1 MNKEILL
8 IIDTVSNEKN
18 VDKEIIIDAMEHALA
33 SAVKKKYK
41 LDNKTQDEIDVEV
54 TINQDDGSYKTLR
67 RWEVVDEMLV
77 DDEYEMKMLLD
88 LAKEKDPKIEV
99 GDFITE
105 EIESVEFG
113 RIVAQTAKQNIVSR
127 LKAAERNRLADL
139 YSPKI
144 GELLFGIVRRVDKN
158 NIFLDLSSN
167 ESGSISDE
175 AMILKDNLIPREII
189 KPGDRIRGY
198 LMDVQ
203 SESRGPQLYISRKC
217 SEFLIEL
224 FRLEV
229 PEVGQGII
237 EILGASRDPGVRA
250 KIAVKSNDPK
260 LDAIGA
266 CVGMRGSRVQSVSNE
281 LAGERIDIIPW
292 DEDPAKFV
300 INAMSPAEVLSIVV
314 DETNKTM
321 DIAVAE
327 EQLSQAIGRGGQ
339 NVRLASELTGWNLNV
354 MSKDEADDKNMKEEE
369 ETAAKF
375 QKNLNVD
382 NDVAKI
388 LAEEGFTSID
398 EIALCEIDE
407 LEDIN
412 GFDKELVIELRK
424 RAIDEYEKQQKEI
437 DDKNSL
443 TNLDDL
449 TDDQVTLL
457 RNSDILTIDD
467 IADLSIDELL
477 DIIDIS
483 NETAGKVI
491 MQARESWFDEEN
503 DGQR

>member
-18 VDKEIIIDAMEHALA
+18 VDREIIIDAMEHALA

-54 TINQDDGSYKTLR
+54 SINQDDGSYTTIRK
-67 RWEVVDEMLV
+67 WEVVNEMLV
-77 DDEYEMKMLLD
+77 DDEYEKKMLIEF
-88 LAKEKDPKIEV
+88 AKEKNSDINV
-99 GDFITE
+99 GEYITE

-113 RIVAQTAKQNIVSR
+113 RIVAQTAKQNIVAS
-127 LKAAERNRLADL
+127 LKAAERNRIVDL
-139 YSPKI
+139 YAPRI

-158 NIFLDLSSN
+158 NVFLDLNSN
-167 ESGSISDE
+167 EGSSLSDE
-175 AMILKDNLIPREII
+175 AMILKENLIPRENI

-198 LMDVQ
+198 LKDVQ
-203 SESRGPQLYISRKC
+203 SELRGPQLYISRKC

-237 EILGASRDPGVRA
+237 EILGASRDPGLRA

-314 DETNKTM
+314 DETSKTM

-354 MSKDEADDKNMKEEE
+354 MSKDDADDKNTKEEE
-369 ETAAKF
+369 ETATKF
-375 QKNLNVD
+375 QNELNVD

-388 LAEEGFTSID
+388 LAEEGFTSIE
-398 EIALCEIDE
+398 EIALCEIEE
-407 LEDIN
+407 LENIN
-412 GFDKELVIELRK
+412 GFDTDLVNELRK
-424 RAIDEYEKQQKEI
+424 RANDEYDKKQKEI
-437 DDKNSL
+437 EDKSSL
-443 TNLDDL
+443 KNLSDL
-449 TDDQVTLL
+449 TDDHITLL
-457 RNSDILTIDD
+457 KNNDILTISDV
-467 IADLSIDELL
+467 ADLSIDELL
-477 DIIDIS
+477 DYVELS

-491 MQARESWFDEEN
+491 MKARESWSEEE
-503 DGQR
+503 

>member
-18 VDKEIIIDAMEHALA
+18 VDREIIINAMETALA

-54 TINQDDGSYKTLR
+54 TINQDDGTYTTIRK
-67 RWEVVDEMLV
+67 WEVVDEILI
-77 DDEYEMKMLLD
+77 DDEYEKKMLIEF
-88 LAKEKDPKIEV
+88 AKEKNNDINV
-99 GDFITE
+99 GEYITE

-113 RIVAQTAKQNIVSR
+113 RIVAQTAKQNIVAS
-127 LKAAERNRLADL
+127 LKAAERNRIVDL
-139 YSPKI
+139 YAPRV

-158 NIFLDLSSN
+158 NVFLDLNSN
-167 ESGSISDE
+167 EGGSLSDE
-175 AMILKDNLIPREII
+175 AMILKENLIPRENI
-189 KPGDRIRGY
+189 KPGDRIRGF

-203 SESRGPQLYISRKC
+203 SEQRGPQLYISRKC
-217 SEFLIEL
+217 PEFLIEL

-237 EILGASRDPGVRA
+237 EILGASRDPGLRA

-281 LAGERIDIIPW
+281 LAGERIDIIAW
-292 DEDPAKFV
+292 DDDPAKFV

-314 DETNKTM
+314 DETSKTM

-354 MSKDEADDKNMKEEE
+354 MSKDDADDKNNKEEE
-369 ETAAKF
+369 ETATKF
-375 QKNLNVD
+375 QVELNVD

-388 LAEEGFTSID
+388 LAEEGFSSID
-398 EIALCEIDE
+398 EIALCEIEE
-407 LEDIN
+407 LQEIN
-412 GFDKELVIELRK
+412 GFDDDLVNELRK
-424 RAIDEYEKQQKEI
+424 RAIDAYDKKQKEL
-437 DDKNSL
+437 DDKKSL
-443 TNLDDL
+443 SNLNELNDDHI
-449 TDDQVTLL
+449 TLL
-457 RNSDILTIDD
+457 KNNDILTISDV
-467 IADLSIDELL
+467 ADLSIDELL
-477 DIIDIS
+477 DFIDIS
-483 NETAGKVI
+483 NESAGKVI
-491 MQARESWFDEEN
+491 MQARESWSEEE
-503 DGQR
+503 

>member
-18 VDKEIIIDAMEHALA
+18 VDREIIIDAMENALA

-41 LDNKTQDEIDVEV
+41 LDKKTQDEIDVDV
-54 TINQDDGSYKTLR
+54 SINQDDGSYTTTRK
-67 RWEVVDEMLV
+67 WEVVDEMLV
-77 DDEYEMKMLLD
+77 DDEYEKKMLIEF
-88 LAKEKDPKIEV
+88 AKEKNPDINV
-99 GDFITE
+99 GEYVTE
-105 EIESVEFG
+105 EIDSVEFG
-113 RIVAQTAKQNIVSR
+113 RIVAQTAKQNIVAS
-127 LKAAERNRLADL
+127 LKAAERNRIVDL
-139 YSPKI
+139 YSPRI
-144 GELLFGIVRRVDKN
+144 SELLFGIVRRVDKN
-158 NIFLDLSSN
+158 NVFLDLNSN
-167 ESGSISDE
+167 EGGSISDE
-175 AMILKDNLIPREII
+175 AMILKENLIPRENI

-203 SESRGPQLYISRKC
+203 SELRGPQLYISRKC
-217 SEFLIEL
+217 PEFLIEL

-237 EILGASRDPGVRA
+237 EILGAARDPGLRA

-314 DETNKTM
+314 DETSKTM

-354 MSKDEADDKNMKEEE
+354 MSKDDADDKNSKEEE
-369 ETAAKF
+369 ETASKF
-375 QKNLNVD
+375 QNELNVD

-388 LAEEGFTSID
+388 LAEEGFSTID
-398 EIALCEIDE
+398 EIALCEIEE
-407 LEDIN
+407 LENIS
-412 GFDKELVIELRK
+412 GFDGDLVNELRK
-424 RAIDEYEKQQKEI
+424 RAIDEYEKKQKEI
-437 DDKNSL
+437 DDKFSL
-443 TNLDDL
+443 KNLSEL
-449 TDDQVTLL
+449 TDDHITILK
-457 RNSDILTIDD
+457 NNDILTISDV
-467 IADLSIDELL
+467 ADLSIDELL
-477 DIIDIS
+477 DYIEIS

-491 MQARESWFDEEN
+491 MKARESWSEEE
-503 DGQR
+503 

>member
-18 VDKEIIIDAMEHALA
+18 VDREIIINAMEHALA

-41 LDNKTQDEIDVEV
+41 LDKKTQDEIDVEV
-54 TINQDDGSYKTLR
+54 TINQDDGTYTTIRK
-67 RWEVVDEMLV
+67 WEVVDEMLV
-77 DDEYEMKMLLD
+77 DDEYEKKMLIGF
-88 LAKEKDPKIEV
+88 AQEKNSNINV
-99 GDFITE
+99 GEYITE

-113 RIVAQTAKQNIVSR
+113 RIVAQTAKQNIVAS
-127 LKAAERNRLADL
+127 LKAAERNRIVDL
-139 YSPKI
+139 YAPRI

-158 NIFLDLSSN
+158 NVFLDLNSN
-167 ESGSISDE
+167 EGTSLSDE
-175 AMILKDNLIPREII
+175 AMILKENLIPRENI

-198 LMDVQ
+198 LKDVQ
-203 SESRGPQLYISRKC
+203 SELRGPQLYISRKC

-237 EILGASRDPGVRA
+237 EILGASRDPGLRA

-314 DETNKTM
+314 DETSKTM

-354 MSKDEADDKNMKEEE
+354 MSKDDADDKNAKEEE
-369 ETAAKF
+369 ETAEKF
-375 QKNLNVD
+375 QNELNVD

-388 LAEEGFTSID
+388 LAEEGFSSIE
-398 EIALCEIDE
+398 EIALCEIEE
-407 LEDIN
+407 LEEIN
-412 GFDKELVIELRK
+412 SFDADLINELRK
-424 RAIDEYEKQQKEI
+424 RATDEYEKKQKEI
-437 DDKNSL
+437 EDKSSL
-443 TNLDDL
+443 KNLSDL
-449 TDDQVTLL
+449 TDDHITLL
-457 RNSDILTIDD
+457 KNNDILTISDV
-467 IADLSIDELL
+467 ADLSIDELL
-477 DIIDIS
+477 DYIEIP

-491 MQARESWFDEEN
+491 MKARQSWTEEE
-503 DGQR
+503 

>member
-18 VDKEIIIDAMEHALA
+18 VDREIIIDAMEHALA

-54 TINQDDGSYKTLR
+54 SINQDDGSYTTIRK
-67 RWEVVDEMLV
+67 WEVVNEILV
-77 DDEYEMKMLLD
+77 DDEYEKKMLIEF
-88 LAKEKDPKIEV
+88 AKEKNSDINV
-99 GDFITE
+99 GEYITE

-113 RIVAQTAKQNIVSR
+113 RIVAQTAKQNIVAS
-127 LKAAERNRLADL
+127 LKAAERNRIVDL
-139 YSPKI
+139 YAPRI

-158 NIFLDLSSN
+158 NVFLDLNSN
-167 ESGSISDE
+167 EGNSLSDE
-175 AMILKDNLIPREII
+175 AMILKENLIPRENI

-198 LMDVQ
+198 LKDVQ
-203 SESRGPQLYISRKC
+203 SELRGPQLYISRKC

-237 EILGASRDPGVRA
+237 EILGASRDPGLRA

-314 DETNKTM
+314 DETSKTM

-354 MSKDEADDKNMKEEE
+354 MSKDDADDKNTKEEE
-369 ETAAKF
+369 ETATKF
-375 QKNLNVD
+375 QNELNVD

-388 LAEEGFTSID
+388 LAEEGFTSIE
-398 EIALCEIDE
+398 EIALCEIEE
-407 LEDIN
+407 LENIN
-412 GFDKELVIELRK
+412 GFDTDLVNELRK
-424 RAIDEYEKQQKEI
+424 RANDEYDKKQKEI
-437 DDKNSL
+437 DDKSSL
-443 TNLDDL
+443 KNLSDL
-449 TDDQVTLL
+449 TDDHITLL
-457 RNSDILTIDD
+457 KNNDILTISDV
-467 IADLSIDELL
+467 ADLSIDELL
-477 DIIDIS
+477 DYIELS

-491 MQARESWFDEEN
+491 MKARESWSEEE
-503 DGQR
+503 

>member
-18 VDKEIIIDAMEHALA
+18 VDREIIINAMEHALA

-54 TINQDDGSYKTLR
+54 SINQDDGSYTTIRK
-67 RWEVVDEMLV
+67 WEVVNEMLV
-77 DDEYEMKMLLD
+77 DDEYEKKMLIEF
-88 LAKEKDPKIEV
+88 AKEKNSDINV
-99 GDFITE
+99 GEYITE

-113 RIVAQTAKQNIVSR
+113 RIVAQTAKQNIVAS
-127 LKAAERNRLADL
+127 LKAAERNRIVDL
-139 YSPKI
+139 YAPRI

-158 NIFLDLSSN
+158 NVFLDLNSN
-167 ESGSISDE
+167 EGSSLSDE
-175 AMILKDNLIPREII
+175 AMILKENLIPRENI

-198 LMDVQ
+198 LKDVQ
-203 SESRGPQLYISRKC
+203 SELRGPQLYISRKC

-237 EILGASRDPGVRA
+237 EILGASRDPGLRA

-314 DETNKTM
+314 DETSKTM

-354 MSKDEADDKNMKEEE
+354 MSKDDADDKNTKEEE
-369 ETAAKF
+369 ETATKF
-375 QKNLNVD
+375 QNELNVD

-388 LAEEGFTSID
+388 LAEEGFTSIE
-398 EIALCEIDE
+398 EIALCEIEE
-407 LEDIN
+407 LENIN
-412 GFDKELVIELRK
+412 GFDTDLVNELRK
-424 RAIDEYEKQQKEI
+424 RANDEYDKKQKEI
-437 DDKNSL
+437 EDKSSL
-443 TNLDDL
+443 KNLSDL
-449 TDDQVTLL
+449 TDDHITLL
-457 RNSDILTIDD
+457 KNNDILTISDV
-467 IADLSIDELL
+467 ADLSIDELL
-477 DIIDIS
+477 DYIELS

-491 MQARESWFDEEN
+491 MKARESWSEEE
-503 DGQR
+503 

>member
-18 VDKEIIIDAMEHALA
+18 VDREIIINAMEHALA

-41 LDNKTQDEIDVEV
+41 LDKKTQDEIDVEV
-54 TINQDDGSYKTLR
+54 TINQDDGTYTTIRK
-67 RWEVVDEMLV
+67 WEVVDEMLV
-77 DDEYEMKMLLD
+77 DDEYEKKMLIGF
-88 LAKEKDPKIEV
+88 AQEKNSNINV
-99 GDFITE
+99 GEYITE

-113 RIVAQTAKQNIVSR
+113 RIVAQTAKQNIVAS
-127 LKAAERNRLADL
+127 LKAAERNRIVDL
-139 YSPKI
+139 YAPRI

-158 NIFLDLSSN
+158 NVFLDLNSN
-167 ESGSISDE
+167 EGTSLSDE
-175 AMILKDNLIPREII
+175 AMILKENLIPRENI

-198 LMDVQ
+198 LKDVQ
-203 SESRGPQLYISRKC
+203 SELRGPQLYISRKC

-237 EILGASRDPGVRA
+237 EILGASRDPGLRA

-281 LAGERIDIIPW
+281 LAGERLDVIPW

-314 DETNKTM
+314 DETSKTM

-354 MSKDEADDKNMKEEE
+354 MSKDDADDKNAKEEE
-369 ETAAKF
+369 ETAEKF
-375 QKNLNVD
+375 QNELNVD

-388 LAEEGFTSID
+388 LAEEGFSSIE
-398 EIALCEIDE
+398 EIALCEIEE
-407 LEDIN
+407 LEEIN
-412 GFDKELVIELRK
+412 SFDADLINELRK
-424 RAIDEYEKQQKEI
+424 RATDEYEKKQKEI
-437 DDKNSL
+437 EDKSSL
-443 TNLDDL
+443 KNLSDL
-449 TDDQVTLL
+449 TDDHITLL
-457 RNSDILTIDD
+457 KNNDILTISDV
-467 IADLSIDELL
+467 ADLSIDELL
-477 DIIDIS
+477 DYIEIP

-491 MQARESWFDEEN
+491 MKARQSWTEEE
-503 DGQR
+503 

>member
-18 VDKEIIIDAMEHALA
+18 VDREIIISAMETALE

-54 TINQDDGSYKTLR
+54 TINQDDGTYTTIRK
-67 RWEVVDEMLV
+67 WEIVDEILI
-77 DDEYEMKMLLD
+77 DDEYEKKMLIEF
-88 LAKEKDPKIEV
+88 AKEKNPDINV
-99 GDFITE
+99 GEYITE

-113 RIVAQTAKQNIVSR
+113 RIVAQTAKQNIVAS
-127 LKAAERNRLADL
+127 LKAAERNRIVDL
-139 YSPKI
+139 YAPRV

-158 NIFLDLSSN
+158 NVFLDLNSN
-167 ESGSISDE
+167 EGGSLSDE
-175 AMILKDNLIPREII
+175 AMILKENLIPRENI
-189 KPGDRIRGY
+189 KPGDRIRGF

-203 SESRGPQLYISRKC
+203 SEQRGPQLYISRKC
-217 SEFLIEL
+217 PEFLIEL

-237 EILGASRDPGVRA
+237 EILGASRDPGLRA

-281 LAGERIDIIPW
+281 LAGERIDIIAW

-314 DETNKTM
+314 DETSKTM

-354 MSKDEADDKNMKEEE
+354 MSKDDADDKNNKEEE
-369 ETAAKF
+369 ETATKF
-375 QKNLNVD
+375 QVELNVD

-388 LAEEGFTSID
+388 LAEEGFSSID
-398 EIALCEIDE
+398 EIALCEIEE
-407 LEDIN
+407 LQEIN
-412 GFDKELVIELRK
+412 GFDADLVNELRK
-424 RAIDEYEKQQKEI
+424 RAIDAYDKKQKEI
-437 DDKNSL
+437 DDKQSL
-443 TNLDDL
+443 SNLEELNDDHI
-449 TDDQVTLL
+449 TLL
-457 RNSDILTIDD
+457 KNNDILTISDV
-467 IADLSIDELL
+467 ADLSIDELL
-477 DIIDIS
+477 DFIDIS
-483 NETAGKVI
+483 NESAGKVI
-491 MQARESWFDEEN
+491 MQARESWSEEE
-503 DGQR
+503 

>member
-18 VDKEIIIDAMEHALA
+18 VDREIIINAMEHALA

-54 TINQDDGSYKTLR
+54 SINQDDGSYTTIRK
-67 RWEVVDEMLV
+67 WEVVNEMLV
-77 DDEYEMKMLLD
+77 DDEYEKKMLIEF
-88 LAKEKDPKIEV
+88 AKEKNSDINV
-99 GDFITE
+99 GEYITE

-113 RIVAQTAKQNIVSR
+113 RIVAQTAKQNIVAS
-127 LKAAERNRLADL
+127 LKAAERNRIVDL
-139 YSPKI
+139 YAPRI

-158 NIFLDLSSN
+158 NVFLDLNSN
-167 ESGSISDE
+167 EGSSLSDE
-175 AMILKDNLIPREII
+175 AMILKENLIPRENI

-198 LMDVQ
+198 LKDVQ
-203 SESRGPQLYISRKC
+203 SELRGPQLYISRKC

-237 EILGASRDPGVRA
+237 EILGASRDPGLRA

-314 DETNKTM
+314 DETSKTM

-354 MSKDEADDKNMKEEE
+354 MSKDDADDKNTKEEE
-369 ETAAKF
+369 ETATKF
-375 QKNLNVD
+375 QNELNVD

-388 LAEEGFTSID
+388 LAEEGFTSIE
-398 EIALCEIDE
+398 EIALCEIEE
-407 LEDIN
+407 LENIN
-412 GFDKELVIELRK
+412 GFDIDLVNELRK
-424 RAIDEYEKQQKEI
+424 RANDEYDKEQKEI
-437 DDKNSL
+437 DDKSSL
-443 TNLDDL
+443 KNLSDL
-449 TDDQVTLL
+449 TDDHITLL
-457 RNSDILTIDD
+457 KNNDILTISDV
-467 IADLSIDELL
+467 ADLSIDELL
-477 DIIDIS
+477 DYIELS

-491 MQARESWFDEEN
+491 MKARESWSEEE
-503 DGQR
+503 

>member
-8 IIDTVSNEKN
+8 IIDSVSNEKN
-18 VDKEIIIDAMEHALA
+18 VDREIIIDAMEHALA

-41 LDNKTQDEIDVEV
+41 LDNKTQDEIDVQV
-54 TINQDDGSYKTLR
+54 VINQDDGTYKTYR
-67 RWEVVDEMLV
+67 RWEIVNEMKI
-77 DDEYEMKMLLD
+77 DDEYQMKMLLEIAQD
-88 LAKEKDPKIEV
+88 KNPEIKP

-127 LKAAERNRLADL
+127 LKIAERNRIVDL
-139 YSPKI
+139 YSPRI
-144 GELLFGIVRRVDKN
+144 GELLFGIVKRVDKN
-158 NIFLDLSSN
+158 NVYLDLSSVEN
-167 ESGSISDE
+167 GGVSDE

-217 SEFLIEL
+217 PEFLIEL
-224 FRLEV
+224 FSIEV

-314 DETNKTM
+314 DENSKSM
-321 DIAVAE
+321 DIAVSE

-339 NVRLASELTGWNLNV
+339 NVRLASELSGWNLNV
-354 MSKDEADDKNMKEEE
+354 MSKSEADDKNAKEEE
-369 ETAAKF
+369 ETAIKF
-375 QKNLNVD
+375 QNSLNVD

-388 LAEEGFTSID
+388 LAEEGFTSIE
-398 EIALCEIDE
+398 EIALCEIEE
-407 LEDIN
+407 LEEID
-412 GFDKELVIELRK
+412 GFDQELVQELRK
-424 RAIDEYEKQQKEI
+424 RATEAYEQQQKEI
-437 DDKNSL
+437 NDKNSL
-443 TNLDDL
+443 ENLDNL
-449 TDDQVTLL
+449 TDDQLTLL
-457 RNSDILTIDD
+457 RNNDILTINDV
-467 IADLSIDELL
+467 ADLSVDELL
-477 DIIDIS
+477 DFIDIS
-483 NETAGKVI
+483 NETAGKII
-491 MQARESWFDEEN
+491 MQARESWFKEEN
-503 DGQR
+503 E

>member
-18 VDKEIIIDAMEHALA
+18 VDREIIINAMEQALA

-41 LDNKTQDEIDVEV
+41 LDKKTQDEIDVEV
-54 TINQDDGSYKTLR
+54 SINQDDGSYKTIR
-67 RWEVVDEMLV
+67 KWEVVDEMLV
-77 DDEYEMKMLLD
+77 DDEYEKKMLIEF
-88 LAKEKDPKIEV
+88 AKEKNSDINV
-99 GDFITE
+99 GEYITE

-113 RIVAQTAKQNIVSR
+113 RIVAQTAKQNIVAS
-127 LKAAERNRLADL
+127 LKAAERNRIVDL
-139 YSPKI
+139 YAPRI

-158 NIFLDLSSN
+158 NVFLDLNSN
-167 ESGSISDE
+167 EGSSLSDE
-175 AMILKDNLIPREII
+175 AMILKENLIPRENI

-198 LMDVQ
+198 LKDVQ
-203 SESRGPQLYISRKC
+203 SELRGPQLYISRKC

-237 EILGASRDPGVRA
+237 EILGASRDPGLRA

-314 DETNKTM
+314 DETSKTM

-354 MSKDEADDKNMKEEE
+354 MSKDDADDKNTKEEE
-369 ETAAKF
+369 ETATKF
-375 QKNLNVD
+375 QNELNVD

-388 LAEEGFTSID
+388 LAEEGFTSIE
-398 EIALCEIDE
+398 EIALCEIEE
-407 LEDIN
+407 LENIN
-412 GFDKELVIELRK
+412 GFDTDLVNELRK
-424 RAIDEYEKQQKEI
+424 RANDEYDKKQKEI
-437 DDKNSL
+437 EDKSSL
-443 TNLDDL
+443 KNLSDL
-449 TDDQVTLL
+449 TDDHITLL
-457 RNSDILTIDD
+457 KNNDILTISDV
-467 IADLSIDELL
+467 ADLSIDELL
-477 DIIDIS
+477 DYIELS

-491 MQARESWFDEEN
+491 MKARESWSEEE
-503 DGQR
+503 

>member
-18 VDKEIIIDAMEHALA
+18 VDREIIIDAMEHALA

-54 TINQDDGSYKTLR
+54 SINQDDGSYTTIRK
-67 RWEVVDEMLV
+67 WEVVDEMLV
-77 DDEYEMKMLLD
+77 DDEYEKKMLIEF
-88 LAKEKDPKIEV
+88 AKEKNSDINV
-99 GDFITE
+99 GQYITE

-113 RIVAQTAKQNIVSR
+113 RIVAQTAKQNIVAS
-127 LKAAERNRLADL
+127 LKAAERNRIVDL
-139 YSPKI
+139 YAPRI

-158 NIFLDLSSN
+158 NVFLDLNSS
-167 ESGSISDE
+167 EGTSLSDE
-175 AMILKDNLIPREII
+175 AMILKENLIPRENI

-198 LMDVQ
+198 LKDVQ
-203 SESRGPQLYISRKC
+203 SELRGPQLYISRKC

-237 EILGASRDPGVRA
+237 EILGASRDPGLRA

-314 DETNKTM
+314 DETSKTM

-354 MSKDEADDKNMKEEE
+354 MSKDDADDKNSKEEE

-375 QKNLNVD
+375 QNELNVD

-388 LAEEGFTSID
+388 LAEEGFTSIE
-398 EIALCEIDE
+398 EIALCEIEE
-407 LEDIN
+407 LETIS
-412 GFDKELVIELRK
+412 GFDADLVNELRK
-424 RAIDEYEKQQKEI
+424 RATDEYNKKQKEI
-437 DDKNSL
+437 EDKSSL
-443 TNLDDL
+443 KNLSDL
-449 TDDQVTLL
+449 TDDHITLL
-457 RNSDILTIDD
+457 KNNDILTISDV
-467 IADLSIDELL
+467 ADLSIDELL
-477 DIIDIS
+477 DYIEIP

-491 MQARESWFDEEN
+491 MKARESWSEEE
-503 DGQR
+503 

>member
-18 VDKEIIIDAMEHALA
+18 VDREIIISAMETALA

-54 TINQDDGSYKTLR
+54 TINQDDGTYTTIR
-67 RWEVVDEMLV
+67 QWEVVDEILI
-77 DDEYEMKMLLD
+77 DDEYEKKMLIEF
-88 LAKEKDPKIEV
+88 AKEKNPDINV
-99 GDFITE
+99 GEYITE

-113 RIVAQTAKQNIVSR
+113 RIVAQTAKQNIVAS
-127 LKAAERNRLADL
+127 LKAAERNRIVDL
-139 YSPKI
+139 YAPRV

-158 NIFLDLSSN
+158 NVFLDLNSN
-167 ESGSISDE
+167 EGGSLSDE
-175 AMILKDNLIPREII
+175 AMILKENLIPRENI
-189 KPGDRIRGY
+189 KPGDRIRGF

-203 SESRGPQLYISRKC
+203 SEQRGPQLYISRKC
-217 SEFLIEL
+217 PEFLIEL

-237 EILGASRDPGVRA
+237 EILGASRDPGLRA

-281 LAGERIDIIPW
+281 LAGERIDIIAW

-314 DETNKTM
+314 DETSKTM

-354 MSKDEADDKNMKEEE
+354 MSKDDADEKNNKEEE
-369 ETAAKF
+369 ETATKF
-375 QKNLNVD
+375 QVELNVD

-388 LAEEGFTSID
+388 LAEEGFSSID
-398 EIALCEIDE
+398 EIALCEIEE
-407 LEDIN
+407 LQEIN
-412 GFDKELVIELRK
+412 GFDADLVNELRK
-424 RAIDEYEKQQKEI
+424 RAIDAYDKKQKEI
-437 DDKNSL
+437 DDKQSL
-443 TNLDDL
+443 SNLEELNDDHI
-449 TDDQVTLL
+449 TLL
-457 RNSDILTIDD
+457 KNNDILTVSDV
-467 IADLSIDELL
+467 ADLSIDELL
-477 DIIDIS
+477 DFIDIS
-483 NETAGKVI
+483 NESAGKII
-491 MQARESWFDEEN
+491 MQARESWSEEE
-503 DGQR
+503 

>member
-18 VDKEIIIDAMEHALA
+18 VDREIIINAMEHALA

-54 TINQDDGSYKTLR
+54 SINQDDGSYTTIRK
-67 RWEVVDEMLV
+67 WEVVNEMLV
-77 DDEYEMKMLLD
+77 DDEYEKKMLIGF
-88 LAKEKDPKIEV
+88 AKEKNPDINV
-99 GDFITE
+99 GEYITE

-113 RIVAQTAKQNIVSR
+113 RIVAQTAKQNIVAS
-127 LKAAERNRLADL
+127 LKAAERNRIVDL
-139 YSPKI
+139 YTPRI

-158 NIFLDLSSN
+158 NVFLDLNSN
-167 ESGSISDE
+167 EGSSLSDE
-175 AMILKDNLIPREII
+175 AMILKENLIPRENI

-198 LMDVQ
+198 LKDVQ
-203 SESRGPQLYISRKC
+203 SELRGPQLYISRKC

-237 EILGASRDPGVRA
+237 EILGASRDPGLRA

-314 DETNKTM
+314 DETSKTM

-354 MSKDEADDKNMKEEE
+354 MSKDDADDKNTKEEE
-369 ETAAKF
+369 ETATKF
-375 QKNLNVD
+375 QNELNVD

-388 LAEEGFTSID
+388 LAEEGFTSIE
-398 EIALCEIDE
+398 EIALCEIEE
-407 LEDIN
+407 LENIN
-412 GFDKELVIELRK
+412 GFDTDLVNELRK
-424 RAIDEYEKQQKEI
+424 RANDEYDKKQKEI
-437 DDKNSL
+437 EDKSSL
-443 TNLDDL
+443 KNLSDL
-449 TDDQVTLL
+449 TDDHITLL
-457 RNSDILTIDD
+457 KNNDILTISDV
-467 IADLSIDELL
+467 ADLSIDELL
-477 DIIDIS
+477 DYIELS

-491 MQARESWFDEEN
+491 MKARESWSEEE
-503 DGQR
+503 

>member
-18 VDKEIIIDAMEHALA
+18 VDREIIIDAMEHALA

-54 TINQDDGSYKTLR
+54 SINQDDGSYTTIRK
-67 RWEVVDEMLV
+67 WEVVNEILV
-77 DDEYEMKMLLD
+77 DDEYEKKMLIEF
-88 LAKEKDPKIEV
+88 AKEKNSDINV
-99 GDFITE
+99 GEYITE

-113 RIVAQTAKQNIVSR
+113 RIVAQTAKQNIVAS
-127 LKAAERNRLADL
+127 LKAAERNRIVDL
-139 YSPKI
+139 YAPRI

-158 NIFLDLSSN
+158 NVFLDLNSN
-167 ESGSISDE
+167 EGNSLSDE
-175 AMILKDNLIPREII
+175 AMILKENLIPRENI

-198 LMDVQ
+198 LKDVQ
-203 SESRGPQLYISRKC
+203 SELRGPQLYISRKC

-237 EILGASRDPGVRA
+237 EILGASRDPGLRA

-314 DETNKTM
+314 DETSKTM

-354 MSKDEADDKNMKEEE
+354 MSKDDADDKNTKEEE
-369 ETAAKF
+369 ETATKF
-375 QKNLNVD
+375 QNELNVD

-388 LAEEGFTSID
+388 LAEEGFTSIE
-398 EIALCEIDE
+398 EIALCEIEE
-407 LEDIN
+407 LENIN
-412 GFDKELVIELRK
+412 GFDTDLVNELRK
-424 RAIDEYEKQQKEI
+424 RANDEYDKKQKEI
-437 DDKNSL
+437 DDKSSL
-443 TNLDDL
+443 KNLSDL
-449 TDDQVTLL
+449 TDDHITLL
-457 RNSDILTIDD
+457 KNNDILTISDV
-467 IADLSIDELL
+467 ADLSIDELL
-477 DIIDIS
+477 DYIELS

-491 MQARESWFDEEN
+491 MMARESWSEEE
-503 DGQR
+503 

>member
-8 IIDTVSNEKN
+8 IIDSVSNEKN
-18 VDKEIIIDAMEHALA
+18 VDREIIIDAMEHALA

-54 TINQDDGSYKTLR
+54 VINQDDGTYKTYR
-67 RWEVVDEMLV
+67 RWEVVDEMKI
-77 DDEYEMKMLLD
+77 DDEYQMKMLLEI
-88 LAKEKDPKIEV
+88 AKEKNSEIQS

-127 LKAAERNRLADL
+127 LKAAERNRIVDL
-139 YSPKI
+139 YSPRI
-144 GELLFGIVRRVDKN
+144 GELLFGIVKRVDKN
-158 NIFLDLSSN
+158 NVYLDLSSVEN
-167 ESGSISDE
+167 GGLSDE

-217 SEFLIEL
+217 PEFLIEL
-224 FRLEV
+224 FSIEV

-314 DETNKTM
+314 DENSKSM
-321 DIAVAE
+321 DIAVSE

-339 NVRLASELTGWNLNV
+339 NVRLASELSGWNLNV
-354 MSKDEADDKNMKEEE
+354 MSKSEADDKNAKEEE

-375 QKNLNVD
+375 QNSLNVD

-398 EIALCEIDE
+398 EIALCELEE
-407 LEDIN
+407 LEEID
-412 GFDKELVIELRK
+412 GFDQELVQELRK
-424 RAIDEYEKQQKEI
+424 RATEAYEQQQKEI
-437 DDKNSL
+437 NDKNSL
-443 TNLDDL
+443 ENLDNL
-449 TDDQVTLL
+449 TDDQLTLL
-457 RNSDILTIDD
+457 RNNDIFTINDV
-467 IADLSIDELL
+467 ADLSVDELL
-477 DIIDIS
+477 DFIDIS

-491 MQARESWFDEEN
+491 MQARESWFKEEN
-503 DGQR
+503 E

>member
-18 VDKEIIIDAMEHALA
+18 VDREIIIDAMENALA

-41 LDNKTQDEIDVEV
+41 LDKKTQDEIDVDV
-54 TINQDDGSYKTLR
+54 TINQDDGSYTTIRK
-67 RWEVVDEMLV
+67 WEVVDEMLV
-77 DDEYEMKMLLD
+77 DDEYEKKMLIEF
-88 LAKEKDPKIEV
+88 AKEKNPEINIGEY
-99 GDFITE
+99 ITE
-105 EIESVEFG
+105 EIDSIEFG
-113 RIVAQTAKQNIVSR
+113 RIVAQTAKQNIVAS
-127 LKAAERNRLADL
+127 LKAAERNRIVDL

-144 GELLFGIVRRVDKN
+144 SELLFGIVRRVDKN
-158 NIFLDLSSN
+158 NVFLDLNSN
-167 ESGSISDE
+167 EGGSLSDE
-175 AMILKDNLIPREII
+175 AMILKENLIPRENI

-203 SESRGPQLYISRKC
+203 SELRGPQLYISRKC
-217 SEFLIEL
+217 PEFLIEL

-237 EILGASRDPGVRA
+237 EILGAARDPGLRA

-314 DETNKTM
+314 DETSKTM

-354 MSKDEADDKNMKEEE
+354 MSKDDADDKNTKEEE
-369 ETAAKF
+369 ETAIKF
-375 QKNLNVD
+375 QNELNVD

-388 LAEEGFTSID
+388 LAEEGFTTID

-407 LEDIN
+407 LENIS
-412 GFDKELVIELRK
+412 GFDGDLVNELRK
-424 RAIDEYEKQQKEI
+424 RAIDEYEKRQKEI
-437 DDKNSL
+437 DDKSSL
-443 TNLDDL
+443 NNLSEL
-449 TDDQVTLL
+449 TDDHIELL
-457 RNSDILTIDD
+457 KNNDILTISD

-477 DIIDIS
+477 DYIEIS

-491 MQARESWFDEEN
+491 MKARESWSEEE
-503 DGQR
+503 

>member
-18 VDKEIIIDAMEHALA
+18 VDREIIIDAMEHALA

-41 LDNKTQDEIDVEV
+41 LDNKTQDEIDVEDS
-54 TINQDDGSYKTLR
+54 INQDDGSYTTIRK
-67 RWEVVDEMLV
+67 WEVVNEMLV
-77 DDEYEMKMLLD
+77 DDEYEKKMLIEF
-88 LAKEKDPKIEV
+88 AKEKNSDINV
-99 GDFITE
+99 GEYITE

-113 RIVAQTAKQNIVSR
+113 RIVAQTAKQNIVAS
-127 LKAAERNRLADL
+127 LKAAERNRIVDL
-139 YSPKI
+139 YAPRI

-158 NIFLDLSSN
+158 NVFLDLNSN
-167 ESGSISDE
+167 EGSSLSDE
-175 AMILKDNLIPREII
+175 AMILKENLIPRENI

-198 LMDVQ
+198 LKDVQ
-203 SESRGPQLYISRKC
+203 SELRGPQLYISRKC

-237 EILGASRDPGVRA
+237 EILGASRDPGLRA

-314 DETNKTM
+314 DETSKTM

-354 MSKDEADDKNMKEEE
+354 MSKDDADDKNTKEEE
-369 ETAAKF
+369 ETATKF
-375 QKNLNVD
+375 QNELNVD

-388 LAEEGFTSID
+388 LAEEGFTSIE
-398 EIALCEIDE
+398 EIALCEIEE
-407 LEDIN
+407 LENIN
-412 GFDKELVIELRK
+412 GFDIDLVNELRK
-424 RAIDEYEKQQKEI
+424 RANDEYDKEQKEI
-437 DDKNSL
+437 DDKSSL
-443 TNLDDL
+443 KNLSDL
-449 TDDQVTLL
+449 TDDHITLL
-457 RNSDILTIDD
+457 KNNDILTISDV
-467 IADLSIDELL
+467 ADLSIDELL
-477 DIIDIS
+477 DYIELS

-491 MQARESWFDEEN
+491 MKARESWSEEE
-503 DGQR
+503 

>member
-18 VDKEIIIDAMEHALA
+18 VDREIIIDAMEHALA

-41 LDNKTQDEIDVEV
+41 LDKKTQDEIDVEV
-54 TINQDDGSYKTLR
+54 TINQDDGTYTTIRK
-67 RWEVVDEMLV
+67 WEVVDEMLV
-77 DDEYEMKMLLD
+77 DDEYEKKMLIEF
-88 LAKEKDPKIEV
+88 AKEKNSDINV
-99 GDFITE
+99 GEYITE

-113 RIVAQTAKQNIVSR
+113 RIVAQTAKQNIVAS
-127 LKAAERNRLADL
+127 LKAAERNRIVDL
-139 YSPKI
+139 YAPRI

-158 NIFLDLSSN
+158 NVFLDLNSN
-167 ESGSISDE
+167 EGSSLSDE
-175 AMILKDNLIPREII
+175 AMILKENLIPRENI

-198 LMDVQ
+198 LKDVQ
-203 SESRGPQLYISRKC
+203 SELRGPQLYISRKC

-237 EILGASRDPGVRA
+237 EILGASRDPGLRA

-314 DETNKTM
+314 DETSKTM

-354 MSKDEADDKNMKEEE
+354 MSKDDADDKNTKEEE
-369 ETAAKF
+369 ETATKF
-375 QKNLNVD
+375 QNELNVD

-388 LAEEGFTSID
+388 LAEEGFTSIE
-398 EIALCEIDE
+398 EIALCEIEE
-407 LEDIN
+407 LENIN
-412 GFDKELVIELRK
+412 GFDTDLVNELRK
-424 RAIDEYEKQQKEI
+424 RANDAYDKKQKEI
-437 DDKNSL
+437 EDKSSL
-443 TNLDDL
+443 KNLSDL
-449 TDDQVTLL
+449 TDDHITLL
-457 RNSDILTIDD
+457 KNNDILTISDV
-467 IADLSIDELL
+467 ADLSIDELL
-477 DIIDIS
+477 DYIEIP
-483 NETAGKVI
+483 NGTAGKVI
-491 MQARESWFDEEN
+491 MKARESWSEEE
-503 DGQR
+503 

>member
-1 MNKEILL
+1 MNKEMLL

-18 VDKEIIIDAMEHALA
+18 VDREIIISAMENALA

-41 LDNKTQDEIDVEV
+41 LDNKTQDEIDVVV
-54 TINQDDGSYKTLR
+54 TINQDDGTYTTIR
-67 RWEVVDEMLV
+67 QWEVVDEILI
-77 DDEYEMKMLLD
+77 DDEYEKKMLIEF
-88 LAKEKDPKIEV
+88 AKEKNPDINV
-99 GDFITE
+99 GEYITE

-113 RIVAQTAKQNIVSR
+113 RIVAQTAKQNIVAS
-127 LKAAERNRLADL
+127 LKAAERNRIVDL
-139 YSPKI
+139 YAPRV

-158 NIFLDLSSN
+158 NVFLDLNSN
-167 ESGSISDE
+167 EGGSLSDE
-175 AMILKDNLIPREII
+175 AMILKENLIPRENI
-189 KPGDRIRGY
+189 KPGDRIRGF

-203 SESRGPQLYISRKC
+203 SEQRGPQLYISRKC
-217 SEFLIEL
+217 PEFLIEL

-237 EILGASRDPGVRA
+237 EILGASRDPGLRA

-281 LAGERIDIIPW
+281 LAGERIDIIAW

-314 DETNKTM
+314 DETSKTM

-354 MSKDEADDKNMKEEE
+354 MSKDDADDKNNKEEE
-369 ETAAKF
+369 ETATKF
-375 QKNLNVD
+375 QVELNVD

-388 LAEEGFTSID
+388 LAEEGFSSID
-398 EIALCEIDE
+398 EIALCEIEE
-407 LEDIN
+407 LQEIN
-412 GFDKELVIELRK
+412 GFDADLVNELRK
-424 RAIDEYEKQQKEI
+424 RAIDAYDKKQKEI
-437 DDKNSL
+437 DDKQSL
-443 TNLDDL
+443 SNLEELNDDHI
-449 TDDQVTLL
+449 TLL
-457 RNSDILTIDD
+457 KNNDILTVSDV
-467 IADLSIDELL
+467 ADLSIDELL
-477 DIIDIS
+477 DFIDIS
-483 NETAGKVI
+483 NESAGKII
-491 MQARESWFDEEN
+491 MQARESWSEEE
-503 DGQR
+503 

>member
-18 VDKEIIIDAMEHALA
+18 VDREIIINAMETALA

-54 TINQDDGSYKTLR
+54 TINQDDGTYTTIRK
-67 RWEVVDEMLV
+67 WEVVDEMQI
-77 DDEYEMKMLLD
+77 DDEYEKKMLIEF
-88 LAKEKDPKIEV
+88 AKEKNNDINV
-99 GDFITE
+99 GEYITE

-113 RIVAQTAKQNIVSR
+113 RIVAQTAKQNIVAS
-127 LKAAERNRLADL
+127 LKAAERNRIVDL
-139 YSPKI
+139 YAPRV

-158 NIFLDLSSN
+158 NVFLDLNSN
-167 ESGSISDE
+167 EGGSLSDE
-175 AMILKDNLIPREII
+175 AMILKENLIPRENI
-189 KPGDRIRGY
+189 KPGDRIRGF

-203 SESRGPQLYISRKC
+203 SEQRGPQLYISRKC
-217 SEFLIEL
+217 PEFLIEL
-224 FRLEV
+224 IRLEV

-237 EILGASRDPGVRA
+237 EILGASRDPGLRA

-281 LAGERIDIIPW
+281 LAGERIDIIAW

-314 DETNKTM
+314 DETSKTM

-354 MSKDEADDKNMKEEE
+354 MSKDDADDKNNKEEE
-369 ETAAKF
+369 ETATKF
-375 QKNLNVD
+375 QVELNVD

-388 LAEEGFTSID
+388 LAEEGFSSID
-398 EIALCEIDE
+398 EIALCEIEE
-407 LEDIN
+407 LQEIN
-412 GFDKELVIELRK
+412 GFDDDLVNELRK
-424 RAIDEYEKQQKEI
+424 RAIEAYDKKQKEL
-437 DDKNSL
+437 DDKKSL
-443 TNLDDL
+443 SNLDEL
-449 TDDQVTLL
+449 NDDHITLL
-457 RNSDILTIDD
+457 KNNDILTISDV
-467 IADLSIDELL
+467 ADLSIDELL
-477 DIIDIS
+477 DFIDIS
-483 NETAGKVI
+483 NESAGKVI
-491 MQARESWFDEEN
+491 MQARESWSEEE
-503 DGQR
+503 

>member
-18 VDKEIIIDAMEHALA
+18 VDREIIINAMEQALA

-41 LDNKTQDEIDVEV
+41 LDKKTQDEIDVEV
-54 TINQDDGSYKTLR
+54 SINQDDGSYKTIR
-67 RWEVVDEMLV
+67 KWEVVDEMLV
-77 DDEYEMKMLLD
+77 DDEYEKKMLIEF
-88 LAKEKDPKIEV
+88 AKEKNSDINV
-99 GDFITE
+99 GEYITE
-105 EIESVEFG
+105 EIESIEFG
-113 RIVAQTAKQNIVSR
+113 RIVAQTAKQNIVAS
-127 LKAAERNRLADL
+127 LKAAERNRIVDL
-139 YSPKI
+139 YAPRI

-158 NIFLDLSSN
+158 NVFLDLNSN
-167 ESGSISDE
+167 EGGSLADE
-175 AMILKDNLIPREII
+175 AMILKENLIPRENI

-198 LMDVQ
+198 LKDVQ
-203 SESRGPQLYISRKC
+203 SELRGPQLYISRKC
-217 SEFLIEL
+217 PEFLIEL

-237 EILGASRDPGVRA
+237 EILGASRDPGLRA
-250 KIAVKSNDPK
+250 KIAVKSNDRK

-314 DETNKTM
+314 DETSKTM

-354 MSKDEADDKNMKEEE
+354 MSKDDADDKNTKEEE
-369 ETAAKF
+369 ETAIKF
-375 QKNLNVD
+375 QNELNVD

-388 LAEEGFTSID
+388 LAEEGFTSIE
-398 EIALCEIDE
+398 EIALCEIEE
-407 LEDIN
+407 LESIN
-412 GFDKELVIELRK
+412 GFDADLINELRK
-424 RAIDEYEKQQKEI
+424 RATDEYEKKQKEI
-437 DDKNSL
+437 EDKSSL
-443 TNLDDL
+443 KNLSDL
-449 TDDQVTLL
+449 TDDHITLL
-457 RNSDILTIDD
+457 KNNDILTISDV
-467 IADLSIDELL
+467 ADLSIDELL
-477 DIIDIS
+477 DYIEIS
-483 NETAGKVI
+483 NKTAGKVI
-491 MQARESWFDEEN
+491 MKARESWSEEE
-503 DGQR
+503 

>member
-1 MNKEILL
+1 
-8 IIDTVSNEKN
+8 
-18 VDKEIIIDAMEHALA
+18 
-33 SAVKKKYK
+33 
-41 LDNKTQDEIDVEV
+41 
-54 TINQDDGSYKTLR
+54 
-67 RWEVVDEMLV
+67 MLV
-77 DDEYEMKMLLD
+77 DDEYEKKMLIEF
-88 LAKEKDPKIEV
+88 AKEKNSDINV
-99 GDFITE
+99 GEYITE

-113 RIVAQTAKQNIVSR
+113 RIVAQTAKQNIVAS
-127 LKAAERNRLADL
+127 LKAAERNRIVDL
-139 YSPKI
+139 YAPRI
-144 GELLFGIVRRVDKN
+144 GELLFGIVKRVDKN
-158 NIFLDLSSN
+158 NVFLDLNSN
-167 ESGSISDE
+167 EGSSLSDE
-175 AMILKDNLIPREII
+175 AMILKENLIPRENI

-198 LMDVQ
+198 LKDVQ
-203 SESRGPQLYISRKC
+203 SELRGPQLYISRKC

-237 EILGASRDPGVRA
+237 EILGASRDPGLRA

-314 DETNKTM
+314 DETSKTM

-354 MSKDEADDKNMKEEE
+354 MSKDDADDKNTKEEE
-369 ETAAKF
+369 ETATKF
-375 QKNLNVD
+375 QNELNVD

-388 LAEEGFTSID
+388 LAEEGFTSIE
-398 EIALCEIDE
+398 EIALCEIEE
-407 LEDIN
+407 LENIN
-412 GFDKELVIELRK
+412 GFDTDLVNELRK
-424 RAIDEYEKQQKEI
+424 RATDEYDKKQKEI
-437 DDKNSL
+437 EDKSSL
-443 TNLDDL
+443 KNLSDL
-449 TDDQVTLL
+449 TDDHITLL
-457 RNSDILTIDD
+457 TNNDILTIGDV
-467 IADLSIDELL
+467 ADLSIDELL
-477 DIIDIS
+477 DYIEIS

-491 MQARESWFDEEN
+491 MKARESWSEEE
-503 DGQR
+503 

>member
-18 VDKEIIIDAMEHALA
+18 VDREIIISAMETALA

-54 TINQDDGSYKTLR
+54 TINQDDGTYTTIRK
-67 RWEVVDEMLV
+67 WEIVDEILI
-77 DDEYEMKMLLD
+77 DDEYEKKMLIEF
-88 LAKEKDPKIEV
+88 AKEKNPDINV
-99 GDFITE
+99 GEYITE

-113 RIVAQTAKQNIVSR
+113 RIVAQTAKQNIVAS
-127 LKAAERNRLADL
+127 LKAAERNRIVDL
-139 YSPKI
+139 YAPRV

-158 NIFLDLSSN
+158 NVFLDLNSN
-167 ESGSISDE
+167 EGGSLSDE
-175 AMILKDNLIPREII
+175 AMILKDNLIPRENI
-189 KPGDRIRGY
+189 KPGDRIRGF
-198 LMDVQ
+198 LMDVK
-203 SESRGPQLYISRKC
+203 SEQRGPQLYISRKC
-217 SEFLIEL
+217 PEFLIEL

-237 EILGASRDPGVRA
+237 EILGASRDPGLRA

-281 LAGERIDIIPW
+281 LAGERIDIIAW

-314 DETNKTM
+314 DETSKTM

-354 MSKDEADDKNMKEEE
+354 MSKDDADDKNNKEEE
-369 ETAAKF
+369 ETATKF
-375 QKNLNVD
+375 QVELNVD

-388 LAEEGFTSID
+388 LAEEGFSSID
-398 EIALCEIDE
+398 EIALCEIEE
-407 LEDIN
+407 LQEIN
-412 GFDKELVIELRK
+412 GFDDDLVNELRK
-424 RAIDEYEKQQKEI
+424 RAIDAYDKKQKEL
-437 DDKNSL
+437 DDKKSL
-443 TNLDDL
+443 SNLNELNDDHI
-449 TDDQVTLL
+449 TLL
-457 RNSDILTIDD
+457 KNNDILTISDV
-467 IADLSIDELL
+467 ADLSIDELL
-477 DIIDIS
+477 DFIDIS
-483 NETAGKVI
+483 NESAGKVI
-491 MQARESWFDEEN
+491 MQARESWSEEE
-503 DGQR
+503 

>member
-18 VDKEIIIDAMEHALA
+18 VDREIIINAMEHALA

-41 LDNKTQDEIDVEV
+41 LDKKTQDEIDVEV
-54 TINQDDGSYKTLR
+54 SINQDDGSYRTIRK
-67 RWEVVDEMLV
+67 WEVVDEILV
-77 DDEYEMKMLLD
+77 DDEYEKKMLIEF
-88 LAKEKDPKIEV
+88 AKEKNSDINV
-99 GDFITE
+99 GEYITE

-113 RIVAQTAKQNIVSR
+113 RIVAQTAKQNIVAS
-127 LKAAERNRLADL
+127 LKAAERNRIVDL
-139 YSPKI
+139 YAPKI

-158 NIFLDLSSN
+158 NVFLDLNSN
-167 ESGSISDE
+167 EGSSLSDE
-175 AMILKDNLIPREII
+175 AMILKENLIPRENI

-198 LMDVQ
+198 LKDVQ
-203 SESRGPQLYISRKC
+203 SEVRGPQLYISRKC

-237 EILGASRDPGVRA
+237 EILGASRDPGLRA

-281 LAGERIDIIPW
+281 IAGERIDIIPW

-314 DETNKTM
+314 DETSKTM

-354 MSKDEADDKNMKEEE
+354 MSKDDADDKNSKEEE
-369 ETAAKF
+369 ETATKF
-375 QKNLNVD
+375 QNELNVD

-388 LAEEGFTSID
+388 LAEEGFTSIE
-398 EIALCEIDE
+398 EIALCEIEE
-407 LEDIN
+407 LENIN
-412 GFDKELVIELRK
+412 GFDTDLVNELRK
-424 RAIDEYEKQQKEI
+424 RANDAYDKKQKEI
-437 DDKNSL
+437 EDKSSL
-443 TNLDDL
+443 KNLSDL
-449 TDDQVTLL
+449 TDDHITLL
-457 RNSDILTIDD
+457 KNNDILTISDV
-467 IADLSIDELL
+467 ADLSIDELL
-477 DIIDIS
+477 DYIELS

-491 MQARESWFDEEN
+491 MKARESWSEEE
-503 DGQR
+503 

>member
-18 VDKEIIIDAMEHALA
+18 VDREIIIDAMEHALA

-54 TINQDDGSYKTLR
+54 SINQDDGSYTTIRK
-67 RWEVVDEMLV
+67 WEVVNEMLV
-77 DDEYEMKMLLD
+77 DDEYEKKMLIGF
-88 LAKEKDPKIEV
+88 AKEKNPDINV
-99 GDFITE
+99 GEYITE

-113 RIVAQTAKQNIVSR
+113 RIVAQTAKQNIVAS
-127 LKAAERNRLADL
+127 LKAAERNRIVDL
-139 YSPKI
+139 YAPRI

-158 NIFLDLSSN
+158 NVFLDLNSN
-167 ESGSISDE
+167 EGSSLSDE
-175 AMILKDNLIPREII
+175 AMILKENLIPRENI

-198 LMDVQ
+198 LKDVQ
-203 SESRGPQLYISRKC
+203 SELRGPQLYISRKC

-237 EILGASRDPGVRA
+237 EILGASRDPGLRA

-300 INAMSPAEVLSIVV
+300 VNAMSPAEVLSIVV
-314 DETNKTM
+314 DETSKTM

-354 MSKDEADDKNMKEEE
+354 MSKDDADDKNTKEEE
-369 ETAAKF
+369 ETATKF
-375 QKNLNVD
+375 QNELNVD

-388 LAEEGFTSID
+388 LAEEGFTSIE
-398 EIALCEIDE
+398 EIALCEIEE
-407 LEDIN
+407 LENIN
-412 GFDKELVIELRK
+412 GFDTDLVNELRK
-424 RAIDEYEKQQKEI
+424 RANDEYDKKQKEI
-437 DDKNSL
+437 EDKSSL
-443 TNLDDL
+443 KNLSDL
-449 TDDQVTLL
+449 TDDHITLL
-457 RNSDILTIDD
+457 KNNDILTISDV
-467 IADLSIDELL
+467 ADLSIDELL
-477 DIIDIS
+477 DYVELS

-491 MQARESWFDEEN
+491 MKARESWSEEE
-503 DGQR
+503 

>member
-18 VDKEIIIDAMEHALA
+18 VDREIIINAMETALA

-54 TINQDDGSYKTLR
+54 TINQDDGTYTTIRK
-67 RWEVVDEMLV
+67 WEVVDEIQI
-77 DDEYEMKMLLD
+77 DDEYEKKMLIEF
-88 LAKEKDPKIEV
+88 AKEKNNDINV
-99 GDFITE
+99 GEYITE

-113 RIVAQTAKQNIVSR
+113 RIVAQTAKQNIVAS
-127 LKAAERNRLADL
+127 LKAAERNRIVDL
-139 YSPKI
+139 YAPRV

-158 NIFLDLSSN
+158 NVFLDLNSN
-167 ESGSISDE
+167 EGGSLSDE
-175 AMILKDNLIPREII
+175 AMILKENLIPRENI
-189 KPGDRIRGY
+189 KPGDRIRGF

-203 SESRGPQLYISRKC
+203 SEQRGPQLYISRKC
-217 SEFLIEL
+217 PEFLIEL

-237 EILGASRDPGVRA
+237 EILGASRDPGLRA

-281 LAGERIDIIPW
+281 LAGERIDIIAW

-314 DETNKTM
+314 DETSKTM

-354 MSKDEADDKNMKEEE
+354 MSKDDADDKNNKEEE
-369 ETAAKF
+369 ETATKF
-375 QKNLNVD
+375 QVELNVD

-388 LAEEGFTSID
+388 LAEEGFSSIN
-398 EIALCEIDE
+398 EIALCEIEE
-407 LEDIN
+407 LQEIN
-412 GFDKELVIELRK
+412 GFDDDLVNELRK
-424 RAIDEYEKQQKEI
+424 RAIDAYDKQQKEL
-437 DDKNSL
+437 DDKKSL
-443 TNLDDL
+443 SNLNELNDDHI
-449 TDDQVTLL
+449 TLL
-457 RNSDILTIDD
+457 KNNDILTISDV
-467 IADLSIDELL
+467 ADLSIDELL
-477 DIIDIS
+477 DFIDIS
-483 NETAGKVI
+483 NESAGKVI
-491 MQARESWFDEEN
+491 MQARESWSEEE
-503 DGQR
+503 

>member
-18 VDKEIIIDAMEHALA
+18 VDREIIINAMETALA

-54 TINQDDGSYKTLR
+54 TINQDDGTYTTIRK
-67 RWEVVDEMLV
+67 WEVVDEILI
-77 DDEYEMKMLLD
+77 DDEYEKKMLIEF
-88 LAKEKDPKIEV
+88 AKEKNNDINV
-99 GDFITE
+99 GEYITE

-113 RIVAQTAKQNIVSR
+113 RIVAQTAKQNIVAS
-127 LKAAERNRLADL
+127 LKAAERNRIVDL
-139 YSPKI
+139 YAPRV

-158 NIFLDLSSN
+158 NVFLDLNSN
-167 ESGSISDE
+167 EGGSLSDE
-175 AMILKDNLIPREII
+175 AMILKENLIPRENI
-189 KPGDRIRGY
+189 KPGDRIRGF

-203 SESRGPQLYISRKC
+203 SEQRGPQLYISRKC
-217 SEFLIEL
+217 PEFLIEL

-237 EILGASRDPGVRA
+237 EILGASRDPGLRA

-281 LAGERIDIIPW
+281 LAGERIDIIAW

-314 DETNKTM
+314 DETSKTM

-354 MSKDEADDKNMKEEE
+354 MSKDDADDKNNKEEE
-369 ETAAKF
+369 ETATKF
-375 QKNLNVD
+375 QVELNVD

-388 LAEEGFTSID
+388 LAEEGFSSID
-398 EIALCEIDE
+398 EIALCEIEE
-407 LEDIN
+407 LKEIN
-412 GFDKELVIELRK
+412 GFDDDLVNELRK
-424 RAIDEYEKQQKEI
+424 RAIDAYDKKQKEL
-437 DDKNSL
+437 DDKKSL
-443 TNLDDL
+443 SNLNELNDDHI
-449 TDDQVTLL
+449 TLL
-457 RNSDILTIDD
+457 KNNDILTISDV
-467 IADLSIDELL
+467 ADLSIDELL
-477 DIIDIS
+477 DFIDIS
-483 NETAGKVI
+483 NESAGKVI
-491 MQARESWFDEEN
+491 MQARESWSEEE
-503 DGQR
+503 

>member
-18 VDKEIIIDAMEHALA
+18 VDREIIIDAMESALA

-41 LDNKTQDEIDVEV
+41 LDNKTQDEIDVDV
-54 TINQDDGSYKTLR
+54 FINQEDGTYKTTR
-67 RWEVVDEMLV
+67 KWEVVDEILI
-77 DDEYEMKMLLD
+77 DDEYEKKMLIEF
-88 LAKEKDPKIEV
+88 AKEKNPNINV
-99 GDFITE
+99 GEFITE
-105 EIESVEFG
+105 EIESIEFG
-113 RIVAQTAKQNIVSR
+113 RIVAQTAKQNIVAS
-127 LKAAERNRLADL
+127 LKAAERNRIVDIYA
-139 YSPKI
+139 PRI

-158 NIFLDLSSN
+158 NVFLDLNSN
-167 ESGSISDE
+167 EGGSMSDE
-175 AMILKDNLIPREII
+175 AMILKENLIPRENI
-189 KPGDRIRGY
+189 KPGDRIRGF

-203 SESRGPQLYISRKC
+203 SEQRGPQLYISRKC
-217 SEFLIEL
+217 PEFLIEL

-237 EILGASRDPGVRA
+237 EILGASRDPGLRA

-300 INAMSPAEVLSIVV
+300 INAMSPADVLSIVV
-314 DETNKTM
+314 DETIKTM

-354 MSKDEADDKNMKEEE
+354 MSKDDADDKNTKEEE
-369 ETAAKF
+369 VTAIKF
-375 QKNLNVD
+375 QNELNVD

-388 LAEEGFTSID
+388 LAEEGFSSID
-398 EIALCEIDE
+398 EIALCEIQE
-407 LEDIN
+407 LEEIN
-412 GFDKELVIELRK
+412 GFDSDLVQELRK
-424 RAIDEYEKQQKEI
+424 RAIDEYEKKQKEI
-437 DDKNSL
+437 DDNNSL
-443 TNLDDL
+443 ANLNEL
-449 TDDQVTLL
+449 TDDHITLL
-457 RNSDILTIDD
+457 KNNDILTISD

-477 DIIDIS
+477 DYIEIS
-483 NETAGKVI
+483 NESAGKVI
-491 MQARESWFDEEN
+491 MQARESWSEEE
-503 DGQR
+503 

>member
-18 VDKEIIIDAMEHALA
+18 VDREIIINAMETALA

-54 TINQDDGSYKTLR
+54 TINQDDGTYTTIRK
-67 RWEVVDEMLV
+67 WEVVDEIQI
-77 DDEYEMKMLLD
+77 DDEYEKKMLIEF
-88 LAKEKDPKIEV
+88 AKEKNNDINV
-99 GDFITE
+99 GEYITE

-113 RIVAQTAKQNIVSR
+113 RIVAQTAKQNIVAS
-127 LKAAERNRLADL
+127 LKAAERNRIVDL
-139 YSPKI
+139 YAPRV

-158 NIFLDLSSN
+158 NVFLDLNSN
-167 ESGSISDE
+167 EGGSLSDE
-175 AMILKDNLIPREII
+175 AMILKENLIPRENI
-189 KPGDRIRGY
+189 KPGDRIRGF

-203 SESRGPQLYISRKC
+203 SEQRGPKLYISRKC
-217 SEFLIEL
+217 PEFLIEL

-237 EILGASRDPGVRA
+237 EILGASRDPGLRA

-281 LAGERIDIIPW
+281 LAGERIDIIAW

-314 DETNKTM
+314 DETSKTM

-354 MSKDEADDKNMKEEE
+354 MSKDDADDKNNKEEE
-369 ETAAKF
+369 ETATKF
-375 QKNLNVD
+375 QVELNVD

-388 LAEEGFTSID
+388 LAEEGFSSID
-398 EIALCEIDE
+398 EIALCEIEE
-407 LEDIN
+407 LQEIN
-412 GFDKELVIELRK
+412 GFDDDLVNELRK
-424 RAIDEYEKQQKEI
+424 RAIDAYDKKQKEL
-437 DDKNSL
+437 DDKKSL
-443 TNLDDL
+443 SNLNELNDDHI
-449 TDDQVTLL
+449 TLL
-457 RNSDILTIDD
+457 KNNDILTISDV
-467 IADLSIDELL
+467 ADLSIDELL
-477 DIIDIS
+477 DFIDIS
-483 NETAGKVI
+483 NESAGKVI
-491 MQARESWFDEEN
+491 MQARESWSEEE
-503 DGQR
+503 

>member
-18 VDKEIIIDAMEHALA
+18 VDREIIINAMETALA

-54 TINQDDGSYKTLR
+54 TINQDDGTYTTIRK
-67 RWEVVDEMLV
+67 WEVVDEILI
-77 DDEYEMKMLLD
+77 DDEYEKKMLIEF
-88 LAKEKDPKIEV
+88 AKEKNNDINV
-99 GDFITE
+99 GEYITE

-113 RIVAQTAKQNIVSR
+113 RIVAQTAKQNIVAS
-127 LKAAERNRLADL
+127 LKAAERNRIVDL
-139 YSPKI
+139 YAPRV

-158 NIFLDLSSN
+158 NVFLDLNSN
-167 ESGSISDE
+167 EGGSLSDE
-175 AMILKDNLIPREII
+175 AMILKENLIPRENI
-189 KPGDRIRGY
+189 KPGDRIRGF

-203 SESRGPQLYISRKC
+203 SEQRGPQLYISRKC
-217 SEFLIEL
+217 PEFLIEL

-237 EILGASRDPGVRA
+237 EILGASRDPGLRA

-281 LAGERIDIIPW
+281 LAGERIDIIAW

-314 DETNKTM
+314 DETSKTM

-339 NVRLASELTGWNLNV
+339 NVRLASDLTGWNLNV
-354 MSKDEADDKNMKEEE
+354 MSKDDADDKNNKEEE
-369 ETAAKF
+369 ETATKF
-375 QKNLNVD
+375 QVELNVD

-388 LAEEGFTSID
+388 LAEEGFSSID
-398 EIALCEIDE
+398 EIALCEIEE
-407 LEDIN
+407 LQEIN
-412 GFDKELVIELRK
+412 GFDDDLVNELRK
-424 RAIDEYEKQQKEI
+424 RAIDAYDKKQKEL
-437 DDKNSL
+437 DDKKSL
-443 TNLDDL
+443 SNLNELNDDHI
-449 TDDQVTLL
+449 TLL
-457 RNSDILTIDD
+457 KNNDILTISDV
-467 IADLSIDELL
+467 ADLSIDELL
-477 DIIDIS
+477 DFIDIS
-483 NETAGKVI
+483 NESAGKVI
-491 MQARESWFDEEN
+491 MQARESWSEEE
-503 DGQR
+503 

>member
-18 VDKEIIIDAMEHALA
+18 VDREIIIDAMENALA

-41 LDNKTQDEIDVEV
+41 LDKKTQDEIDVDV
-54 TINQDDGSYKTLR
+54 SINQDDGSYTTIRK
-67 RWEVVDEMLV
+67 WEVVDEMLV
-77 DDEYEMKMLLD
+77 DDEYEKKMLIEF
-88 LAKEKDPKIEV
+88 AKEKNPDINV
-99 GDFITE
+99 GEYVTE
-105 EIESVEFG
+105 EIDSVEFG
-113 RIVAQTAKQNIVSR
+113 RIVAQTAKQNIVAS
-127 LKAAERNRLADL
+127 LKAAERNRIVDL
-139 YSPKI
+139 YSPRI
-144 GELLFGIVRRVDKN
+144 SELLFGIVRRVDKN
-158 NIFLDLSSN
+158 NVFLDLNSN
-167 ESGSISDE
+167 EGGSISDE
-175 AMILKDNLIPREII
+175 AMILKENLIPRENI

-203 SESRGPQLYISRKC
+203 SELRCPQLYISRKC
-217 SEFLIEL
+217 PEFLIEL

-237 EILGASRDPGVRA
+237 EILGAARDPGLRA

-314 DETNKTM
+314 DETSKTM

-354 MSKDEADDKNMKEEE
+354 MSKDDADDKNSKEEE
-369 ETAAKF
+369 ETASKF
-375 QKNLNVD
+375 QNELNVD

-388 LAEEGFTSID
+388 LAEEGFSTID
-398 EIALCEIDE
+398 EIALCEIEE
-407 LEDIN
+407 LENIS
-412 GFDKELVIELRK
+412 GFDGDLVNELRK
-424 RAIDEYEKQQKEI
+424 RAIDEYEKKQKEI
-437 DDKNSL
+437 DDKFSL
-443 TNLDDL
+443 KNLSEL
-449 TDDQVTLL
+449 TDDHITILK
-457 RNSDILTIDD
+457 NNDILTISDV
-467 IADLSIDELL
+467 ADLSIDELL
-477 DIIDIS
+477 DYIEIS

-491 MQARESWFDEEN
+491 MKARESWSEEE
-503 DGQR
+503 